1 MIQRLW
7 IIVLIAAFASGCAST
22 AKSRFALNEEFQTLG
37 INAYA
42 SYAEYEASVSKTL
55 RKNWNELARPN
66 ADYPQLGQTKVNA
79 LIDAHAPT
87 NKHPGNCEVDI
98 SRPRGM
104 LLIHGLYDSPYI
116 MRDLEEYFRSK
127 CFHTRSLLLP
137 GHGTRPGSLLNIDY
151 MSWVKTVN
159 HAVKQFADD
168 IHGDIYISGFS
179 TGGALALKNALDHR
193 QVKGLFL
200 FSPAL
205 KVNSSQAVIFKKLGM
220 EWVPFQKLADRDYI
234 KYESI
239 TLDSVIEVGKLAD
252 EVSARLSDEQ
262 TQLDIPVMLVIAK
275 NDYTIK
281 TQTAIKLYEQG
292 RFGNKSDM
300 LIYAPIKVGKKCV
313 KGVLVGNSTVTPR
326 IPTYMSS
333 CFIHEQ
339 GGKKYMIAD
348 YSHMALTLKSTDKHY
363 GLEGDYKYCTQ
374 YFYDKELETRC
385 KESSNTMTDI
395 CFGERKVFG
404 SAKYPQCRQ
413 DEQIVRRLTSNPQFK
428 EMTDYL
434 DRFIKQNLDSS
445 L

>member
-1 MIQRLW
+1 
-7 IIVLIAAFASGCAST
+7 
-22 AKSRFALNEEFQTLG
+22 
-37 INAYA
+37 
-42 SYAEYEASVSKTL
+42 
-55 RKNWNELARPN
+55 
-66 ADYPQLGQTKVNA
+66 
-79 LIDAHAPT
+79 
-87 NKHPGNCEVDI
+87 
-98 SRPRGM
+98 
-104 LLIHGLYDSPYI
+104 
-116 MRDLEEYFRSK
+116 
-127 CFHTRSLLLP
+127 
-137 GHGTRPGSLLNIDY
+137 
-151 MSWVKTVN
+151 
-159 HAVKQFADD
+159 
-168 IHGDIYISGFS
+168 
-179 TGGALALKNALDHR
+179 
-193 QVKGLFL
+193 
-200 FSPAL
+200 
-205 KVNSSQAVIFKKLGM
+205 M